1 MEQLSDLPKIP
12 RISIGLLGSRTQ
24 DRNQY
29 DKVLHDKLR
38 AAVKLISALGL

>member
-12 RISIGLLGSRTQ
+12 LVLIGLLGLRTRTITSMT
-24 DRNQY
+24 D
-29 DKVLHDKLR
+29 VLHDKLR